1 MFAVTEIKFYFPQQT
16 SSSDIEVEAEIAQI
30 PSYISVMLQSK
41 IDKTNPF
48 RADGGWRWRWGRG
61 R

>member
-48 RADGGWRWRWGRG
+48 RADGG
-61 R
+61 